1 MVACLDRPWRAND
14 FAITRQTPDLLEP
27 LRLAKPLFHT
37 RSSSLSIGI
46 ERPLQPVCI
55 EEERIVTRD
64 NIVRPHSKGAG
75 LFLGKMSDESR
86 YGTTSQRSAA
96 VKKVLFLLA
105 SVDQTA

>member
-1 MVACLDRPWRAND
+1 MRASRD
-14 FAITRQTPDLLEP
+14 AARCRAP
-27 LRLAKPLFHT
+27 
-37 RSSSLSIGI
+37 SL
-46 ERPLQPVCI
+46 CI
-55 EEERIVTRD
+55 EEERIATRD
-64 NIVRPHSKGAG
+64 KIVRPPSKEGG

>member
-75 LFLGKMSDESR
+75 LFLGKVSP